1 MVGLER
7 CCFFP
12 LRFDQEGDD
21 RGPPGMEPE
30 GEMEARAGGMGGRM
44 REGGSYMIEVW
55 FLPFTFCQMELLLL
69 FFVILV
75 CLSRLTG
82 SRYVRLSTT

>member
-1 MVGLER
+1 MGSQNTPSLKMVGLER

-30 GEMEARAGGMGGRM
+30 GEMEARVGGMGGRM
-44 REGGSYMIEVW
+44 RGG
-55 FLPFTFCQMELLLL
+55 
-69 FFVILV
+69 
-75 CLSRLTG
+75 
-82 SRYVRLSTT
+82 